1 MPAQSTPPAFGSQP
15 SPSTS
20 SQCEPCAR
28 NQLRAVA
35 SSGVACARHV
45 PHLGAALRVGADDAA
60 LSRWRDL
67 AVERRHAVRAAL
79 AAAATQRVS
88 RFLDLAARM
97 PEKGVPRS
105 AAVVSA
111 LARRAAA
118 SRLEAAAR
126 ALPVVPTKRSI
137 CARPPTVQPRSNRA
151 RAMECAGRTFW
162 HVVVDRGEAGLA
174 RSARSEASAVRV
186 RVPCH
191 LADGGDG
198 RRRCGWRRRAV
209 RCRHGAGLAD
219 DGVRA
224 AANLLRIATRVIAAV
239 R

>member
-15 SPSTS
+15 SDSTS

-35 SSGVACARHV
+35 SSGVACACAAPSGSAACGSRRRSSQRLVGSRRRATSRSACSSGRCSHTQSV
-45 PHLGAALRVGADDAA
+45 TAQLHGCRRRKGAP
-60 LSRWRDL
+60 
-67 AVERRHAVRAAL
+67 RR
-79 AAAATQRVS
+79 
-88 RFLDLAARM
+88 
-97 PEKGVPRS
+97 
-105 AAVVSA
+105 AAVVCT
-111 LARRAAA
+111 LARRATA

-126 ALPVVPTKRSI
+126 ALPVVAAERSI
-137 CARPPTVQPRSNRA
+137 CARPPTVQPCGNRA
-151 RAMECAGRTFW
+151 RAMGFMGRTFW
-162 HVVVDRGEAGLA
+162 HVVVDRGEARLA
-174 RSARSEASAVRV
+174 RSARSKARAVSV
-186 RVPCH
+186 RVPGH
-191 LADGGDG
+191 LAHGRDG

-224 AANLLRIATRVIAAV
+224 AANRLRIATRVIAAV